1 MPWRISDLIEQ
12 RWRFL
17 QEALRTPAGGFAGL
31 CRRCGVSRDCGYKW
45 LRRLRQLGRLGLG
58 DLSRRPHR
66 RPGAFA
72 PAWQAAV
79 LRVHRRHYGVGAR
92 KVRALLRRA
101 HPGVHLPAERT
112 IHRWLRRAGKV
123 RVRAP
128 SGPVQAPRV
137 SRAARRPNDVW
148 TLDFKG
154 WFHTQDGRRVQL
166 LTVRDLA
173 SRYVLAAVHVPRVD
187 EPSVAR
193 VLRRLFRRHGLPRAI
208 RVDRGTPFSSDG
220 PRHWSR
226 LSVEWL
232 RCGIAV
238 QITRRARPQ
247 DNGAHEQMHRMLKA
261 DTATPPARTLR
272 AQLHRVA
279 RWRRWY
285 NEERPHAALGE
296 RPPAERYRPSPRP
309 WHGQLLVWRYPAR
322 WPSLLVDPRGYVFW
336 RGQRWQI
343 GRAFH
348 RQRIGLR
355 LLAQHCEVYLGPHL
369 LGTLHRDEHLI
380 RPVRLSAPR
389 RFR

>member
-1 MPWRISDLIEQ
+1 MEQ

-17 QEALRTPAGGFAGL
+17 QEALQGQRVGFAAL
-31 CRRCGVSRDCGYKW
+31 CRRFGVSRNCGYKW
-45 LRRLRQLGRLGLG
+45 LRRVRQLGRVGLG

-72 PAWQAAV
+72 AQWPERV
-79 LRVHRRHYGVGAR
+79 LRVHRLHYGVGAR

-128 SGPVQAPRV
+128 SGPVQVPRA
-137 SRAARRPNDVW
+137 SRAAHRANDVW
-148 TLDFKG
+148 TIDFKG
-154 WFHTQDGRRVQL
+154 WFYTQDGRRVQL

-173 SRYVLAAVHVPRVD
+173 SRYVLAAVHVPHVD

-193 VLRRLFRRHGLPRAI
+193 ALRRLFRRHGLPRSI
-208 RVDRGTPFSSDG
+208 RVDRGAPFCGDG
-220 PRHWSR
+220 PRRWSR

-247 DNGAHEQMHRMLKA
+247 DNAAHEQMHRMLKA
-261 DTATPPARTLR
+261 NTATPPARTLR
-272 AQLHRVA
+272 AQQQRVA
-279 RWRRWY
+279 RWRHWY
-285 NEERPHAALGE
+285 NEQRPHAALGE
-296 RPPAERYRPSPRP
+296 RPPAECYRPSRRP
-309 WHGQLLVWRYPAR
+309 WNGQLLVWHYPSR
-322 WPSLLVDPRGYVFW
+322 WPSRPVDRRGYIFW

-343 GRAFH
+343 GRAFYQQH
-348 RQRIGLR
+348 IGLR
-355 LLAQHCEVYLGPHL
+355 LRARHCEVYLGPYL
-369 LGTLHRDEHLI
+369 LGSLHRDEHLI
-380 RPVRLSAPR
+380 RPVRLVTSR
-389 RFR
+389 QGR